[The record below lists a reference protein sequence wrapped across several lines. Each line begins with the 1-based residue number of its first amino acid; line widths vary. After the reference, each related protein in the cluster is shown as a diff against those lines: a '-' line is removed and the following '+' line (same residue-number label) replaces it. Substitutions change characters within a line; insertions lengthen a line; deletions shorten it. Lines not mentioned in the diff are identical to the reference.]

1 MPLIIR
7 IFFDARDLKLWN
19 EKYKNIKSYDEL
31 DDLLKSISN
40 KYQLKYVEAIN
51 AKNIIRI
58 NVEKAIL
65 IEKFD
70 IKMTI
75 SEYISEVQSLLNF
88 LILKVDSKNTDM
100 IIEKRIKNFLVKK
113 GYHKGEISIKKDY
126 VQQRVRIQIIVDEK
140 KPCLIREI
148 KYKLDL
154 PEGFSSNLEVGDIC
168 DIDLIN
174 QSAENLQ
181 EQLKDADYINSQ
193 IKSPK
198 VDYDDT
204 TNSSIITYDGAVGKI
219 ITYEVKNLAN
229 ESFLNRIFINDSL
242 NEVDENLTDP
252 DTIRNE
258 LIKNYQNEGYN
269 DVVVTLS
276 HSENKSKNLMHYTF
290 TVDSGIQYLI
300 SNIQVEGLSYISR
313 KKLWR

>member
-1 MPLIIR
+1 MSSSLLSAKPFAINNPDI
-7 IFFDARDLKLWN
+7 FDARDLKLWN

-126 VQQRVRIQIIVDEK
+126 VQQRDRIQIIVDEK

-181 EQLKDADYINSQ
+181 EQLKDADYINSDQ
-193 IKSPK
+193 
-198 VDYDDT
+198 
-204 TNSSIITYDGAVGKI
+204 
-219 ITYEVKNLAN
+219 
-229 ESFLNRIFINDSL
+229 ESKGR
-242 NEVDENLTDP
+242 
-252 DTIRNE
+252 
-258 LIKNYQNEGYN
+258 
-269 DVVVTLS
+269 
-276 HSENKSKNLMHYTF
+276 
-290 TVDSGIQYLI
+290 
-300 SNIQVEGLSYISR
+300 
-313 KKLWR
+313 

>member
-1 MPLIIR
+1 MKYLLNIVAILITLSSSLLSAKPFAINNPD
-7 IFFDARDLKLWN
+7 IFDARDLKLWN

-229 ESFLNRIFINDSL
+229 ESFLNKFLSTTHSMK
-242 NEVDENLTDP
+242 LTK
-252 DTIRNE
+252 I
-258 LIKNYQNEGYN
+258 LL
-269 DVVVTLS
+269 TL
-276 HSENKSKNLMHYTF
+276 T
-290 TVDSGIQYLI
+290 Q
-300 SNIQVEGLSYISR
+300 
-313 KKLWR
+313 